1 MKNSI
6 LARLLLPLLSASLM
20 SIGVMQSA
28 AGAVVGTESAIEL
41 QQRTSQIERITAVLA
56 QQQVQAQLVRLG
68 VDPQDAALRV
78 AAMSNHELQSLD
90 QRISEMPA
98 GANGA
103 LEVIGIVMLVLLI
116 LELVGVTDIFKSF

>member
-1 MKNSI
+1 
-6 LARLLLPLLSASLM
+6 M